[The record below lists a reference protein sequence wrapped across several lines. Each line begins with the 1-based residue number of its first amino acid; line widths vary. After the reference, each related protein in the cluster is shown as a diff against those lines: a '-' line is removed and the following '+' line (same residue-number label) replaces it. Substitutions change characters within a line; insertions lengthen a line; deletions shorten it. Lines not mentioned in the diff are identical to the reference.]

1 MVVGNGLDEKSAHVA
16 LNFFGEKTS
25 FFASVERRERQGL
38 RDNDWWTWILKDTK
52 LNDQSLI
59 KKTDPITQ
67 YLGLR
72 DKEQYK
78 EQYNDEGVYKETQT
92 KRKAKRRF

>member
-1 MVVGNGLDEKSAHVA
+1 MIVV
-16 LNFFGEKTS
+16 
-25 FFASVERRERQGL
+25 
-38 RDNDWWTWILKDTK
+38 
-52 LNDQSLI
+52 
-59 KKTDPITQ
+59 KTDPITQ